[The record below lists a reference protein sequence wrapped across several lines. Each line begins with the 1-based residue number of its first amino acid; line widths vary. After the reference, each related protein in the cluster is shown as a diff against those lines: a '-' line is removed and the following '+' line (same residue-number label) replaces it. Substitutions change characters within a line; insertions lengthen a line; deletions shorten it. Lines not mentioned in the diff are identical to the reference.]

1 MMFNGCYFHQIK
13 GTAVGTPMVVSY
25 ANIFMSVF
33 ESNMLL
39 EYQNKYNC
47 KSTCWL
53 RFIDDIFFIWTGNEK
68 SLKHFLNFC
77 NNYKNKGM
85 EKNGTLSTTLFA
97 KPAASCQYLHAKSS
111 NPFHTMKALP
121 KSQVVRICRIV
132 LSHQTIGKMQ
142 IYS

>member
-1 MMFNGCYFHQIK
+1 MD
-13 GTAVGTPMVVSY
+13 SY
-25 ANIFMSVF
+25 
-33 ESNMLL
+33 
-39 EYQNKYNC
+39 
-47 KSTCWL
+47 STL
-53 RFIDDIFFIWTGNEK
+53 TVN
-68 SLKHFLNFC
+68 FLDVTV
-77 NNYKNKGM
+77 KV